1 MNTKGYANPDLLMT
15 PGQLYGR
22 IHEAT
27 MCIVDVR
34 PTHEYVVG
42 HIPGAL
48 HLDLYGINLNNT
60 GREAFEAFTWTLAYL
75 MGSRG
80 IGSGVTVVFYENDS
94 GMRAARGFW
103 ICEYLGHGDV
113 HVLDGGLQAWT
124 AAGYETTVEVPIPNQ
139 TEFGIAP
146 VAERNIGFEEIR
158 DSLGRTDFVP
168 LDTRSD
174 DEYYGRGGAFGPGR
188 RHPRC
193 RARRI
198 SEQPGRI
205 GCVQTGVRV
214 GRDVRTGRCDAGA
227 DRGMLLTRRVPFLP
241 FVPGV
246 APAGLSKC
254 AQLYRVVEGMGRPAG
269 SAGGSSGGAVVGFGH
284 VYGVSYR
291 RRGYGDRRRGNFRSL
306 PFHIRLQIPFASR
319 AGWTGAGPSERPAF
333 PSVQD

>member
-174 DEYYGRGGAFGPGR
+174 DEYYGRVARSARGGAIP
-188 RHPRC
+188 
-193 RARRI
+193 
-198 SEQPGRI
+198 
-205 GCVQTGVRV
+205 
-214 GRDVRTGRCDAGA
+214 DAVHVEYLNNLDESGA
-227 DRGMLLTRRVPFLP
+227 FK
-241 FVPGV
+241 
-246 APAGLSKC
+246 PA
-254 AQLYRVVEGMGRPAG
+254 
-269 SAGGSSGGAVVGFGH
+269 SALGAM
-284 VYGVSYR
+284 YE
-291 RRGYGDRRRGNFRSL
+291 
-306 PFHIRLQIPFASR
+306 R
-319 AGWTGAGPSERPAF
+319 AGVTPEQTVACY
-333 PSVQD
+333 